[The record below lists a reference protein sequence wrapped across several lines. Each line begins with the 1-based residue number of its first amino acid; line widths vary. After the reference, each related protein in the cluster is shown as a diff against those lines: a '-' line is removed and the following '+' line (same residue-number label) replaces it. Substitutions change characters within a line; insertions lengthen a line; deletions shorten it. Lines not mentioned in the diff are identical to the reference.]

1 VIMSVEREVAW
12 IAARMCELQLQH
24 PARTVYECYCIAAAE
39 WATAHD
45 RNLSNTYKAAERAYR
60 RGTFVD

>member
-12 IAARMCELQLQH
+12 IAARMRELRQQTA
-24 PARTVYECYCIAAAE
+24 ARTVYECYCIAAAE
-39 WATAHD
+39 WAAAHD

-60 RGTFVD
+60 RGPFVD